1 MYKIFETN
9 CSFHVKD
16 PTTGK
21 VQFLFFRT
29 FLPISTKSSFW
40 EEDWALGYNSM
51 KFWYFLGISFFPK
64 IRNLTLFVNSKDN
77 LYMPCLLLIITFR
90 FSCGEKE
97 NFVKLQKVAKY
108 YNHDCRFYVV
118 HKFTKIHWNLCI
130 RFNKFSFYSSCLRDS
145 FLSFLF
151 HSKSLCG
158 CG

>member
-1 MYKIFETN
+1 MNFLKLFCCSKISLFCLLTCGKDISNYKIWSRLLQFTIMYKIFETN

-64 IRNLTLFVNSKDN
+64 ILNLTLFVNSKDN

-90 FSCGEKE
+90 FSSGEK
-97 NFVKLQKVAKY
+97 
-108 YNHDCRFYVV
+108 
-118 HKFTKIHWNLCI
+118 KIL
-130 RFNKFSFYSSCLRDS
+130 
-145 FLSFLF
+145 
-151 HSKSLCG
+151 
-158 CG
+158 